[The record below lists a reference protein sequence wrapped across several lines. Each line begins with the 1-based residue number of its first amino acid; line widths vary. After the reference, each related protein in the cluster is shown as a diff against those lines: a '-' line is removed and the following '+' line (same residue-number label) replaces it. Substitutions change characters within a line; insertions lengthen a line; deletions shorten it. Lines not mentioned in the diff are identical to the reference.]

1 LYQLVKLVSSTSA
14 TVTSLAATI
23 PHHCYR
29 FRCSTKAMTTVTSGR
44 ILLDIPC
51 KVCEDHSSGK
61 HYGIF
66 ACDGCAGFFKR
77 SIRRNRQYVCKARGT
92 GQEGS
97 CTVDKTHR
105 NQCRACRLSK
115 CLQVGMN
122 KEAVQH
128 ERGPRNSTLRR
139 QMSLFFKGGT
149 FDDLNQPTAAVQLNN
164 KPLPASSSTLELG
177 AISVPSVAAP
187 SLAVHSLVQ
196 NSAPYLFLSPSWR
209 MFGGAAL
216 PPADSLSSLTLPFL
230 FSSTQQVQL
239 QAAASSPPLTEMN
252 QPSTLAVSASKALK
266 EQAAR
271 LLFLITSWPRTI
283 PQFATLSR
291 PEQFGLFQNANA
303 VAELTG
309 DKETAAAE
317 VKTLI
322 ELRYPWQTFR
332 TNHLIALLSL
342 VKSLSSDL
350 IERLLFKEAIGE
362 VPINRLVCDMCF
374 SQPISPNQ
382 ATAFP
387 AACFLLLLHLMAA
400 DKMFDCDENDFEDT
414 GYTSRLADEKLK
426 IGNRESLNELL
437 CQKIRA
443 LRQENVKLKLQLE
456 EAEEQIEQLKKEKF
470 DLQRLLSSDFTNDK
484 EMFPE
489 REIEKD
495 TVQFKSANLTPFR
508 KVTGQLIRENLDL
521 RKELMGITPENRQTS
536 APLKCCQCAQFM
548 KQKDRQALYYAKKLA
563 EAKRRESEYELALN
577 CTRAEAHD
585 LQTKLNE
592 MEANYVKK
600 MECIKNRASVLENR
614 NKRMERFRQLS
625 IKGIETDIGFLR
637 NKLFEIEKRSINELS
652 RLISESNKDIAEKE
666 LARLNDECENV
677 SKDIAKLKELNSR
690 LTLLASQFERRFDFG
705 RYRLISNMQPESNVE
720 IQKPSKN
727 ALKRQLKLEKKL
739 KEKAE
744 KAEISAA
751 HSALATLTM
760 LSILLLAAVKQL
772 RENGFEPYPHKFEVT
787 ISLTDFIEKY
797 NSVKCE
803 EVSNE
808 TVCVAG
814 RIHSKREAGQKL
826 IFYDLRAEGTRLQIM
841 ANGKFYK
848 KGEAEF
854 LRINESVR
862 RGDIV
867 GCTGHPSR
875 TKKGELSIIPTEMV
889 LLTPCLHMLPHLH
902 YGLKN
907 QETRY
912 RMRYLDLIINNNVRS
927 IFIRRAQILNYIRKY
942 LDSIGF
948 LEVETPM
955 MNMIPGGATA
965 KPFVTHHNELDRD
978 LYMRVAPE
986 LYLKMLI
993 VGGIDRV
1000 YEIGR
1005 NFRNEGMVK
1014 HLFGSYLVTYHPNG
1028 PEGEAVTIDF
1038 TPPYRKISMY
1048 FELEKK
1054 LNVKLPPPKE
1064 LVKEE
1069 NRRFF
1074 DDLCLKHEVEC
1085 PPPRTTARLLDKLVG
1100 EFIEIDCITPTF
1112 IIDHPQIMSP
1122 HRTIPGLTER
1132 FELFVMT
1139 RELCNAYTELN
1150 DPVVQRER
1158 FEEQAKAWTG
1168 ELSLT
1173 DYAILCTNKAA
1184 GDEEAQP
1191 IDEMFCNALEHGLP
1205 PTAGWGMGID
1215 RLTMLL
1221 TDQNN
1226 IKEVLLFPAMK
1237 PDETREK
1244 LNDTV

>member
-1 LYQLVKLVSSTSA
+1 MDY
-14 TVTSLAATI
+14 
-23 PHHCYR
+23 
-29 FRCSTKAMTTVTSGR
+29 CSV
-44 ILLDIPC
+44 D
-51 KVCEDHSSGK
+51 
-61 HYGIF
+61 
-66 ACDGCAGFFKR
+66 FK
-77 SIRRNRQYVCKARGT
+77 IQI
-92 GQEGS
+92 
-97 CTVDKTHR
+97 
-105 NQCRACRLSK
+105 
-115 CLQVGMN
+115 
-122 KEAVQH
+122 
-128 ERGPRNSTLRR
+128 TL
-139 QMSLFFKGGT
+139 G
-149 FDDLNQPTAAVQLNN
+149 
-164 KPLPASSSTLELG
+164 
-177 AISVPSVAAP
+177 
-187 SLAVHSLVQ
+187 
-196 NSAPYLFLSPSWR
+196 
-209 MFGGAAL
+209 
-216 PPADSLSSLTLPFL
+216 
-230 FSSTQQVQL
+230 
-239 QAAASSPPLTEMN
+239 
-252 QPSTLAVSASKALK
+252 
-266 EQAAR
+266 
-271 LLFLITSWPRTI
+271 
-283 PQFATLSR
+283 
-291 PEQFGLFQNANA
+291 
-303 VAELTG
+303 
-309 DKETAAAE
+309 
-317 VKTLI
+317 
-322 ELRYPWQTFR
+322 
-332 TNHLIALLSL
+332 
-342 VKSLSSDL
+342 
-350 IERLLFKEAIGE
+350 
-362 VPINRLVCDMCF
+362 
-374 SQPISPNQ
+374 
-382 ATAFP
+382 
-387 AACFLLLLHLMAA
+387 
-400 DKMFDCDENDFEDT
+400 
-414 GYTSRLADEKLK
+414 RLADEKLK

-470 DLQRLLSSDFTNDK
+470 DLQS
-484 EMFPE
+484 
-489 REIEKD
+489 
-495 TVQFKSANLTPFR
+495 LTPFR

-536 APLKCCQCAQFM
+536 APLKCCQCVQFM

-577 CTRAEAHD
+577 CTRAEAQD

-652 RLISESNKDIAEKE
+652 RLISESNKGIAEKE

-690 LTLLASQFERRFDFG
+690 IPIDFKHAA
-705 RYRLISNMQPESNVE
+705 R
-720 IQKPSKN
+720 N

-751 HSALATLTM
+751 HSALATVENDKKNLKK
-760 LSILLLAAVKQL
+760 ADDAVDPTQL

-1005 NFRNEGMVK
+1005 NFRNEGIDLTHNPEFTMCEFYMAYADYNDLMKITEDLLSGKIFDFIIFFLISICGYFVQSTLFPSTGMVK

-1173 DYAILCTNKAA
+1173 DYAILCTVVFQNKAA

-1226 IKEVLLFPAMK
+1226 IK
-1237 PDETREK
+1237 
-1244 LNDTV
+1244 

>member
-1 LYQLVKLVSSTSA
+1 MY
-14 TVTSLAATI
+14 
-23 PHHCYR
+23 
-29 FRCSTKAMTTVTSGR
+29 
-44 ILLDIPC
+44 
-51 KVCEDHSSGK
+51 
-61 HYGIF
+61 
-66 ACDGCAGFFKR
+66 
-77 SIRRNRQYVCKARGT
+77 
-92 GQEGS
+92 
-97 CTVDKTHR
+97 
-105 NQCRACRLSK
+105 
-115 CLQVGMN
+115 
-122 KEAVQH
+122 
-128 ERGPRNSTLRR
+128 
-139 QMSLFFKGGT
+139 
-149 FDDLNQPTAAVQLNN
+149 
-164 KPLPASSSTLELG
+164 
-177 AISVPSVAAP
+177 
-187 SLAVHSLVQ
+187 
-196 NSAPYLFLSPSWR
+196 
-209 MFGGAAL
+209 
-216 PPADSLSSLTLPFL
+216 
-230 FSSTQQVQL
+230 
-239 QAAASSPPLTEMN
+239 
-252 QPSTLAVSASKALK
+252 
-266 EQAAR
+266 
-271 LLFLITSWPRTI
+271 LLFT
-283 PQFATLSR
+283 
-291 PEQFGLFQNANA
+291 
-303 VAELTG
+303 
-309 DKETAAAE
+309 
-317 VKTLI
+317 
-322 ELRYPWQTFR
+322 
-332 TNHLIALLSL
+332 
-342 VKSLSSDL
+342 
-350 IERLLFKEAIGE
+350 
-362 VPINRLVCDMCF
+362 
-374 SQPISPNQ
+374 
-382 ATAFP
+382 
-387 AACFLLLLHLMAA
+387 CFLLLLHLMAA
-400 DKMFDCDENDFEDT
+400 DKMCDCDENDFEDT
-414 GYTSRLADEKLK
+414 GYTSRLADEELK
-426 IGNRESLNELL
+426 SGNRESLNELL
-437 CQKIRA
+437 FQKVRT
-443 LRQENVKLKLQLE
+443 LRQENIRLKLRLE

-470 DLQRLLSSDFTNDK
+470 DLQRLLSTDLTNEK
-484 EMFPE
+484 EMVSE
-489 REIEKD
+489 REMEKD

-508 KVTGQLIRENLDL
+508 KVTQQLIRENLDL
-521 RKELMGITPENRQTS
+521 RKELMGITPESRQTS
-536 APLKCCQCAQFM
+536 TALKCCQCVQFM

-563 EAKRRESEYELALN
+563 EAKRRESEYETALN

-592 MEANYVKK
+592 METNYVKK

-614 NKRMERFRQLS
+614 NKRMERFQQLS

-677 SKDIAKLKELNSR
+677 SKDIAKLK
-690 LTLLASQFERRFDFG
+690 D
-705 RYRLISNMQPESNVE
+705 MQSESNVE

-751 HSALATLTM
+751 HGAMGTVEKDKKDLKKTDDAVDATEYYCLR
-760 LSILLLAAVKQL
+760 LAAIKQL

-803 EVSNE
+803 EVLNE

-848 KGEAEF
+848 TGEAEF

-875 TKKGELSIIPTEMV
+875 TKKGELSIIPTELV
-889 LLTPCLHMLPHLH
+889 LLTPCLHILPHLH

-912 RMRYLDLIINNNVRS
+912 RMRYLDLIINNNVRN

-1005 NFRNEGMVK
+1005 NFRNESIDLTHNPEFTMCEFYMAYADYNDLMKITEDLLSGMVK

-1054 LNVKLPPPKE
+1054 LNVKLPPPNE
-1064 LVKEE
+1064 LVKE
-1069 NRRFF
+1069 
-1074 DDLCLKHEVEC
+1074 DLLVEG
-1085 PPPRTTARLLDKLVG
+1085 LFL
-1100 EFIEIDCITPTF
+1100 
-1112 IIDHPQIMSP
+1112 
-1122 HRTIPGLTER
+1122 HRAIPGLTER

-1158 FEEQAKAWTG
+1158 FEEQAA
-1168 ELSLT
+1168 
-1173 DYAILCTNKAA
+1173 NKAA
-1184 GDEEAQP
+1184 GDEEAQS
-1191 IDEMFCNALEHGLP
+1191 IDEVFCNALEHGLP

>member
-1 LYQLVKLVSSTSA
+1 MSYCNV
-14 TVTSLAATI
+14 
-23 PHHCYR
+23 
-29 FRCSTKAMTTVTSGR
+29 
-44 ILLDIPC
+44 D
-51 KVCEDHSSGK
+51 
-61 HYGIF
+61 
-66 ACDGCAGFFKR
+66 FK
-77 SIRRNRQYVCKARGT
+77 I
-92 GQEGS
+92 
-97 CTVDKTHR
+97 
-105 NQCRACRLSK
+105 
-115 CLQVGMN
+115 
-122 KEAVQH
+122 
-128 ERGPRNSTLRR
+128 
-139 QMSLFFKGGT
+139 
-149 FDDLNQPTAAVQLNN
+149 
-164 KPLPASSSTLELG
+164 
-177 AISVPSVAAP
+177 
-187 SLAVHSLVQ
+187 
-196 NSAPYLFLSPSWR
+196 
-209 MFGGAAL
+209 
-216 PPADSLSSLTLPFL
+216 SLSL
-230 FSSTQQVQL
+230 
-239 QAAASSPPLTEMN
+239 E
-252 QPSTLAVSASKALK
+252 
-266 EQAAR
+266 
-271 LLFLITSWPRTI
+271 
-283 PQFATLSR
+283 
-291 PEQFGLFQNANA
+291 
-303 VAELTG
+303 
-309 DKETAAAE
+309 
-317 VKTLI
+317 
-322 ELRYPWQTFR
+322 
-332 TNHLIALLSL
+332 
-342 VKSLSSDL
+342 
-350 IERLLFKEAIGE
+350 
-362 VPINRLVCDMCF
+362 
-374 SQPISPNQ
+374 
-382 ATAFP
+382 
-387 AACFLLLLHLMAA
+387 CFLLLLHLMAA
-400 DKMFDCDENDFEDT
+400 DKMCDCDENDFEDT
-414 GYTSRLADEKLK
+414 GYTSRLADDELK
-426 IGNRESLNELL
+426 SGNRESLNELL
-437 CQKIRA
+437 FQKVRT
-443 LRQENVKLKLQLE
+443 LRQENIRLKLRLE

-470 DLQRLLSSDFTNDK
+470 DLQRLLSTDLTNEK
-484 EMFPE
+484 EMVSE
-489 REIEKD
+489 REMEKD

-508 KVTGQLIRENLDL
+508 KVTQQLIRENLDL
-521 RKELMGITPENRQTS
+521 RKELMGITPESRQTS
-536 APLKCCQCAQFM
+536 TALKCCQCVQFM

-563 EAKRRESEYELALN
+563 EAKRRESEYETALN

-592 MEANYVKK
+592 METNYVKK

-614 NKRMERFRQLS
+614 NKRMERFQQLS

-690 LTLLASQFERRFDFG
+690 VSLTVL
-705 RYRLISNMQPESNVE
+705 MQSESNVE

-751 HSALATLTM
+751 HGALGTVEKDKKDLKKTDDAVDATEYYCLR
-760 LSILLLAAVKQL
+760 LAAIKQL

-803 EVSNE
+803 EVLNE

-848 KGEAEF
+848 TGEAEF

-875 TKKGELSIIPTEMV
+875 TKKGELSIIPTELV
-889 LLTPCLHMLPHLH
+889 LLTPCLRMLPHLH

-912 RMRYLDLIINNNVRS
+912 RMRYLDLIINNNVRN

-1005 NFRNEGMVK
+1005 NFRNESIDLTHNPEFTMCEFYMAYADYNDLMKITEDLLSGMVK

-1054 LNVKLPPPKE
+1054 LNVKLPPPSE

-1122 HRTIPGLTER
+1122 HRAIPGLTER

-1158 FEEQAKAWTG
+1158 FEEQAA
-1168 ELSLT
+1168 
-1173 DYAILCTNKAA
+1173 NKAA

-1191 IDEMFCNALEHGLP
+1191 IDEVFCNALEHGLP

>member
-1 LYQLVKLVSSTSA
+1 L
-14 TVTSLAATI
+14 
-23 PHHCYR
+23 
-29 FRCSTKAMTTVTSGR
+29 
-44 ILLDIPC
+44 
-51 KVCEDHSSGK
+51 
-61 HYGIF
+61 
-66 ACDGCAGFFKR
+66 
-77 SIRRNRQYVCKARGT
+77 
-92 GQEGS
+92 
-97 CTVDKTHR
+97 
-105 NQCRACRLSK
+105 
-115 CLQVGMN
+115 
-122 KEAVQH
+122 
-128 ERGPRNSTLRR
+128 
-139 QMSLFFKGGT
+139 
-149 FDDLNQPTAAVQLNN
+149 
-164 KPLPASSSTLELG
+164 
-177 AISVPSVAAP
+177 
-187 SLAVHSLVQ
+187 
-196 NSAPYLFLSPSWR
+196 
-209 MFGGAAL
+209 
-216 PPADSLSSLTLPFL
+216 
-230 FSSTQQVQL
+230 
-239 QAAASSPPLTEMN
+239 
-252 QPSTLAVSASKALK
+252 
-266 EQAAR
+266 
-271 LLFLITSWPRTI
+271 
-283 PQFATLSR
+283 
-291 PEQFGLFQNANA
+291 
-303 VAELTG
+303 
-309 DKETAAAE
+309 
-317 VKTLI
+317 
-322 ELRYPWQTFR
+322 
-332 TNHLIALLSL
+332 
-342 VKSLSSDL
+342 
-350 IERLLFKEAIGE
+350 LLFK
-362 VPINRLVCDMCF
+362 
-374 SQPISPNQ
+374 
-382 ATAFP
+382 
-387 AACFLLLLHLMAA
+387 LMAA

-426 IGNRESLNELL
+426 SGNRESLNELL
-437 CQKIRA
+437 FQKIRA
-443 LRQENVKLKLQLE
+443 LRQENIKLKLE

-470 DLQRLLSSDFTNDK
+470 DLQRLLSSDFTNEK
-484 EMFPE
+484 EMFSE

-508 KVTGQLIRENLDL
+508 KVTQQLIRENLDL
-521 RKELMGITPENRQTS
+521 RKELMGITPESCQTS

-592 MEANYVKK
+592 METNYVKK

-614 NKRMERFRQLS
+614 NKRMERFQQLS

-690 LTLLASQFERRFDFG
+690 VLPYSHCLLVNLNGSLAFEDTDLFETCNPKVMLKFKNQAK
-705 RYRLISNMQPESNVE
+705 S
-720 IQKPSKN
+720 N
-727 ALKRQLKLEKKL
+727 ALKRQLKFEKKL

-751 HSALATLTM
+751 HGALATVENDKKNLKKADDVVDPTEYYS
-760 LSILLLAAVKQL
+760 LRLAAVKQL
-772 RENGFEPYPHKFEVT
+772 REDGFEPYPHKFKVT

-803 EVSNE
+803 EVLNE

-826 IFYDLRAEGTRLQIM
+826 IFYDLRAESTRLQIM

-854 LRINESVR
+854 LRINESIR

-875 TKKGELSIIPTEMV
+875 TKKGELSIIPTELV

-912 RMRYLDLIINNNVRS
+912 RMRYLDLIINNNVRN

-1005 NFRNEGMVK
+1005 NFRNEGIDLTHNPEFTMCEFYMAYADYNDLMKITEDLLSGMVK

-1028 PEGEAVTIDF
+1028 PEGEAITIDF

-1064 LVKEE
+1064 LVKEK

-1122 HRTIPGLTER
+1122 LAKWHRAIPGLTER

-1150 DPVVQRER
+1150 DPVLQRER
-1158 FEEQAKAWTG
+1158 FEEQAK
-1168 ELSLT
+1168 
-1173 DYAILCTNKAA
+1173 NKAA

-1191 IDEMFCNALEHGLP
+1191 IDEAFCNALEHGLP

>member
-1 LYQLVKLVSSTSA
+1 
-14 TVTSLAATI
+14 
-23 PHHCYR
+23 
-29 FRCSTKAMTTVTSGR
+29 M
-44 ILLDIPC
+44 
-51 KVCEDHSSGK
+51 
-61 HYGIF
+61 
-66 ACDGCAGFFKR
+66 
-77 SIRRNRQYVCKARGT
+77 
-92 GQEGS
+92 
-97 CTVDKTHR
+97 
-105 NQCRACRLSK
+105 
-115 CLQVGMN
+115 
-122 KEAVQH
+122 
-128 ERGPRNSTLRR
+128 
-139 QMSLFFKGGT
+139 
-149 FDDLNQPTAAVQLNN
+149 
-164 KPLPASSSTLELG
+164 
-177 AISVPSVAAP
+177 
-187 SLAVHSLVQ
+187 
-196 NSAPYLFLSPSWR
+196 
-209 MFGGAAL
+209 
-216 PPADSLSSLTLPFL
+216 
-230 FSSTQQVQL
+230 
-239 QAAASSPPLTEMN
+239 
-252 QPSTLAVSASKALK
+252 
-266 EQAAR
+266 
-271 LLFLITSWPRTI
+271 
-283 PQFATLSR
+283 
-291 PEQFGLFQNANA
+291 
-303 VAELTG
+303 
-309 DKETAAAE
+309 
-317 VKTLI
+317 
-322 ELRYPWQTFR
+322 
-332 TNHLIALLSL
+332 
-342 VKSLSSDL
+342 
-350 IERLLFKEAIGE
+350 
-362 VPINRLVCDMCF
+362 
-374 SQPISPNQ
+374 
-382 ATAFP
+382 
-387 AACFLLLLHLMAA
+387 
-400 DKMFDCDENDFEDT
+400 
-414 GYTSRLADEKLK
+414 GYC
-426 IGNRESLNELL
+426 N
-437 CQKIRA
+437 CQ
-443 LRQENVKLKLQLE
+443 
-456 EAEEQIEQLKKEKF
+456 
-470 DLQRLLSSDFTNDK
+470 
-484 EMFPE
+484 
-489 REIEKD
+489 
-495 TVQFKSANLTPFR
+495 
-508 KVTGQLIRENLDL
+508 
-521 RKELMGITPENRQTS
+521 
-536 APLKCCQCAQFM
+536 
-548 KQKDRQALYYAKKLA
+548 
-563 EAKRRESEYELALN
+563 
-577 CTRAEAHD
+577 
-585 LQTKLNE
+585 
-592 MEANYVKK
+592 
-600 MECIKNRASVLENR
+600 
-614 NKRMERFRQLS
+614 
-625 IKGIETDIGFLR
+625 
-637 NKLFEIEKRSINELS
+637 
-652 RLISESNKDIAEKE
+652 
-666 LARLNDECENV
+666 
-677 SKDIAKLKELNSR
+677 

-751 HSALATLTM
+751 HSALATVENDKKNLKKADDAVDPTEYYS
-760 LSILLLAAVKQL
+760 LRLAAVKQL

-854 LRINESVR
+854 LRINESDEER
-862 RGDIV
+862 R
-867 GCTGHPSR
+867 
-875 TKKGELSIIPTEMV
+875 TEHN
-889 LLTPCLHMLPHLH
+889 TN
-902 YGLKN
+902 GN
-907 QETRY
+907 
-912 RMRYLDLIINNNVRS
+912 DLIINNNVRS

-1005 NFRNEGMVK
+1005 NFRNEGIDLTHNPEFTMCEFYMAYADYNDLMKITEDLLSGMVK

-1122 HRTIPGLTER
+1122 LAKWHRTIPGLTER

-1158 FEEQAKAWTG
+1158 FEEQAK
-1168 ELSLT
+1168 
-1173 DYAILCTNKAA
+1173 NKAA

>member
-1 LYQLVKLVSSTSA
+1 MSYCNV
-14 TVTSLAATI
+14 
-23 PHHCYR
+23 
-29 FRCSTKAMTTVTSGR
+29 
-44 ILLDIPC
+44 D
-51 KVCEDHSSGK
+51 
-61 HYGIF
+61 
-66 ACDGCAGFFKR
+66 FK
-77 SIRRNRQYVCKARGT
+77 I
-92 GQEGS
+92 
-97 CTVDKTHR
+97 
-105 NQCRACRLSK
+105 
-115 CLQVGMN
+115 
-122 KEAVQH
+122 
-128 ERGPRNSTLRR
+128 
-139 QMSLFFKGGT
+139 
-149 FDDLNQPTAAVQLNN
+149 
-164 KPLPASSSTLELG
+164 
-177 AISVPSVAAP
+177 
-187 SLAVHSLVQ
+187 
-196 NSAPYLFLSPSWR
+196 
-209 MFGGAAL
+209 
-216 PPADSLSSLTLPFL
+216 SLSL
-230 FSSTQQVQL
+230 
-239 QAAASSPPLTEMN
+239 E
-252 QPSTLAVSASKALK
+252 
-266 EQAAR
+266 
-271 LLFLITSWPRTI
+271 
-283 PQFATLSR
+283 
-291 PEQFGLFQNANA
+291 
-303 VAELTG
+303 
-309 DKETAAAE
+309 
-317 VKTLI
+317 
-322 ELRYPWQTFR
+322 
-332 TNHLIALLSL
+332 
-342 VKSLSSDL
+342 
-350 IERLLFKEAIGE
+350 
-362 VPINRLVCDMCF
+362 
-374 SQPISPNQ
+374 
-382 ATAFP
+382 
-387 AACFLLLLHLMAA
+387 CFLLLLHLMAA
-400 DKMFDCDENDFEDT
+400 DKMCDCDENDFEDT
-414 GYTSRLADEKLK
+414 GYTSRLADDELK
-426 IGNRESLNELL
+426 SGNRESLNELL
-437 CQKIRA
+437 FQKVRT
-443 LRQENVKLKLQLE
+443 LRQENIRLKLRLE

-470 DLQRLLSSDFTNDK
+470 DLQRLLSTDLTNEK
-484 EMFPE
+484 EMVSE
-489 REIEKD
+489 REMEKD

-508 KVTGQLIRENLDL
+508 KVTQQLIRENLDL
-521 RKELMGITPENRQTS
+521 RKELMGITPESRQTS
-536 APLKCCQCAQFM
+536 TALKCCQCVQFM

-563 EAKRRESEYELALN
+563 EAKRRESEYETALN

-592 MEANYVKK
+592 METNYVKK

-614 NKRMERFRQLS
+614 NKRMERFQQLS

-690 LTLLASQFERRFDFG
+690 VSLTVL
-705 RYRLISNMQPESNVE
+705 MQSESNVE

-751 HSALATLTM
+751 HGALGTVEKDKKDLKKTDDAVDATEYYCLR
-760 LSILLLAAVKQL
+760 LAAIKQL

-803 EVSNE
+803 EVLNE

-848 KGEAEF
+848 TGEAEF

-875 TKKGELSIIPTEMV
+875 TKKGELSIIPTELV
-889 LLTPCLHMLPHLH
+889 LLTPCLRMLPHLH

-912 RMRYLDLIINNNVRS
+912 RMRYLDLIINNNVRN

-1005 NFRNEGMVK
+1005 NFRNESIDLTHNPEFTMCEFYMAYADYNDLMKITEDLLSGMVK

-1054 LNVKLPPPKE
+1054 LNVKLPPPSE
-1064 LVKEE
+1064 LVKE
-1069 NRRFF
+1069 
-1074 DDLCLKHEVEC
+1074 DLLVEG
-1085 PPPRTTARLLDKLVG
+1085 LFL
-1100 EFIEIDCITPTF
+1100 
-1112 IIDHPQIMSP
+1112 
-1122 HRTIPGLTER
+1122 HRAIPGLTER

-1158 FEEQAKAWTG
+1158 FEEQAA
-1168 ELSLT
+1168 
-1173 DYAILCTNKAA
+1173 NKAA

-1191 IDEMFCNALEHGLP
+1191 IDEVFCNALEHGLP

>member
-1 LYQLVKLVSSTSA
+1 MDY
-14 TVTSLAATI
+14 
-23 PHHCYR
+23 
-29 FRCSTKAMTTVTSGR
+29 CSV
-44 ILLDIPC
+44 D
-51 KVCEDHSSGK
+51 
-61 HYGIF
+61 
-66 ACDGCAGFFKR
+66 FK
-77 SIRRNRQYVCKARGT
+77 IQI
-92 GQEGS
+92 
-97 CTVDKTHR
+97 
-105 NQCRACRLSK
+105 
-115 CLQVGMN
+115 
-122 KEAVQH
+122 
-128 ERGPRNSTLRR
+128 TL
-139 QMSLFFKGGT
+139 G
-149 FDDLNQPTAAVQLNN
+149 
-164 KPLPASSSTLELG
+164 
-177 AISVPSVAAP
+177 
-187 SLAVHSLVQ
+187 
-196 NSAPYLFLSPSWR
+196 
-209 MFGGAAL
+209 
-216 PPADSLSSLTLPFL
+216 
-230 FSSTQQVQL
+230 
-239 QAAASSPPLTEMN
+239 
-252 QPSTLAVSASKALK
+252 
-266 EQAAR
+266 
-271 LLFLITSWPRTI
+271 
-283 PQFATLSR
+283 
-291 PEQFGLFQNANA
+291 
-303 VAELTG
+303 
-309 DKETAAAE
+309 
-317 VKTLI
+317 
-322 ELRYPWQTFR
+322 
-332 TNHLIALLSL
+332 
-342 VKSLSSDL
+342 
-350 IERLLFKEAIGE
+350 
-362 VPINRLVCDMCF
+362 
-374 SQPISPNQ
+374 
-382 ATAFP
+382 
-387 AACFLLLLHLMAA
+387 
-400 DKMFDCDENDFEDT
+400 
-414 GYTSRLADEKLK
+414 RLADEKLK

-470 DLQRLLSSDFTNDK
+470 DLQS
-484 EMFPE
+484 
-489 REIEKD
+489 
-495 TVQFKSANLTPFR
+495 LTPFR

-536 APLKCCQCAQFM
+536 APLKCCQCVQFM

-577 CTRAEAHD
+577 CTRAEAQD

-652 RLISESNKDIAEKE
+652 RLISESNKGIAEKE

-690 LTLLASQFERRFDFG
+690 IPIDFKHAA
-705 RYRLISNMQPESNVE
+705 R
-720 IQKPSKN
+720 N

-751 HSALATLTM
+751 HSALATVENDKKNLKKADDAVDPTEYYS
-760 LSILLLAAVKQL
+760 LRLAAVKQL

-1005 NFRNEGMVK
+1005 NFRNEGIDLTHNPEFTMCEFYMAYADYNDLMKITEDLLSGKIFDFIIFFLISICGYFVQSTLFPSTGMVK

-1173 DYAILCTNKAA
+1173 DYAILCTVVFQNKAA

-1226 IKEVLLFPAMK
+1226 IK
-1237 PDETREK
+1237 
-1244 LNDTV
+1244 

>member
-1 LYQLVKLVSSTSA
+1 MDY
-14 TVTSLAATI
+14 
-23 PHHCYR
+23 
-29 FRCSTKAMTTVTSGR
+29 CSV
-44 ILLDIPC
+44 D
-51 KVCEDHSSGK
+51 
-61 HYGIF
+61 
-66 ACDGCAGFFKR
+66 FK
-77 SIRRNRQYVCKARGT
+77 IQI
-92 GQEGS
+92 
-97 CTVDKTHR
+97 
-105 NQCRACRLSK
+105 
-115 CLQVGMN
+115 
-122 KEAVQH
+122 
-128 ERGPRNSTLRR
+128 TL
-139 QMSLFFKGGT
+139 G
-149 FDDLNQPTAAVQLNN
+149 
-164 KPLPASSSTLELG
+164 
-177 AISVPSVAAP
+177 
-187 SLAVHSLVQ
+187 
-196 NSAPYLFLSPSWR
+196 
-209 MFGGAAL
+209 
-216 PPADSLSSLTLPFL
+216 
-230 FSSTQQVQL
+230 
-239 QAAASSPPLTEMN
+239 
-252 QPSTLAVSASKALK
+252 
-266 EQAAR
+266 
-271 LLFLITSWPRTI
+271 
-283 PQFATLSR
+283 
-291 PEQFGLFQNANA
+291 
-303 VAELTG
+303 
-309 DKETAAAE
+309 
-317 VKTLI
+317 
-322 ELRYPWQTFR
+322 
-332 TNHLIALLSL
+332 
-342 VKSLSSDL
+342 
-350 IERLLFKEAIGE
+350 
-362 VPINRLVCDMCF
+362 
-374 SQPISPNQ
+374 
-382 ATAFP
+382 
-387 AACFLLLLHLMAA
+387 
-400 DKMFDCDENDFEDT
+400 
-414 GYTSRLADEKLK
+414 RLADEKLK

-470 DLQRLLSSDFTNDK
+470 DLQS
-484 EMFPE
+484 
-489 REIEKD
+489 
-495 TVQFKSANLTPFR
+495 LTPFR

-536 APLKCCQCAQFM
+536 APLKCCQCVQFM

-577 CTRAEAHD
+577 CTRAEAQD

-652 RLISESNKDIAEKE
+652 RLISESNKGIAEKE

-690 LTLLASQFERRFDFG
+690 IPIDFKHAA
-705 RYRLISNMQPESNVE
+705 R
-720 IQKPSKN
+720 N

-751 HSALATLTM
+751 HSALATVENDKKNLKKADDAVDPTEYYS
-760 LSILLLAAVKQL
+760 LRLAAVKQL

-1005 NFRNEGMVK
+1005 NFRNEGIDLTHNPEFTMCEFYMAYADYNDLMKITEDLLSGMVK

-1064 LVKEE
+1064 LKIGA
-1069 NRRFF
+1069 F
-1074 DDLCLKHEVEC
+1074 L
-1085 PPPRTTARLLDKLVG
+1085 
-1100 EFIEIDCITPTF
+1100 
-1112 IIDHPQIMSP
+1112 
-1122 HRTIPGLTER
+1122 TIY
-1132 FELFVMT
+1132 V
-1139 RELCNAYTELN
+1139 
-1150 DPVVQRER
+1150 
-1158 FEEQAKAWTG
+1158 
-1168 ELSLT
+1168 
-1173 DYAILCTNKAA
+1173 
-1184 GDEEAQP
+1184 
-1191 IDEMFCNALEHGLP
+1191 
-1205 PTAGWGMGID
+1205 
-1215 RLTMLL
+1215 
-1221 TDQNN
+1221 
-1226 IKEVLLFPAMK
+1226 
-1237 PDETREK
+1237 
-1244 LNDTV
+1244 